1 MNHSRVLDLVSVVNL
16 EPSAET
22 AKRGQQNAQQMHEI
36 VWSQRK
42 IVFAQRESVL
52 QFNARTV
59 ANMGMETQADGASDE
74 EADAWSAAMRLA
86 TEGIMSNF
94 RAMLASL
101 DTVGTGTRLQGAA
114 AAARQTERDRAATS
128 IASASAVAR
137 CGAIC

>member
-52 QFNARTV
+52 QFNA
-59 ANMGMETQADGASDE
+59 QADGASDE
-74 EADAWSAAMRLA
+74 E
-86 TEGIMSNF
+86 
-94 RAMLASL
+94 
-101 DTVGTGTRLQGAA
+101 V
-114 AAARQTERDRAATS
+114 ERGDVSRH
-128 IASASAVAR
+128 
-137 CGAIC
+137 